1 MVDFPRVKHTF
12 RMKQRSKL
20 ERSENR
26 RRHSTTRKA
35 DPILLVYFNK
45 VIHKSLLLKGLRPEL
60 VSLATMSG
68 VLWVSHSP
76 DVVSHKVLDVLL
88 ASVVDADMVT
98 AVKDIE
104 SVEVS
109 RIGFV
114 NIELHNFFSV
124 FWL

>member
-1 MVDFPRVKHTF
+1 MMKSTQLQKRLCNPIPQFRKVFLKTF
-12 RMKQRSKL
+12 SCFLVLKCFCDSSPKL
-20 ERSENR
+20 
-26 RRHSTTRKA
+26 
-35 DPILLVYFNK
+35 V
-45 VIHKSLLLKGLRPEL
+45 G
-60 VSLATMSG
+60 LATMSG
-68 VLWVSHSP
+68 MVWVVHSP

-114 NIELHNFFSV
+114 NIELHNVFFCFLVKMCFSS
-124 FWL
+124 LS

>member
-1 MVDFPRVKHTF
+1 MHNVFCVFVVKKCF
-12 RMKQRSKL
+12 CDS
-20 ERSENR
+20 S
-26 RRHSTTRKA
+26 
-35 DPILLVYFNK
+35 P
-45 VIHKSLLLKGLRPEL
+45 KG

-68 VLWVSHSP
+68 MVWVVHSP

-114 NIELHNFFSV
+114 NIELHRFFG
-124 FWL
+124 